1 MLIRN
6 LLKRLVSVYTTK
18 RLDKLVS
25 ATMRNPYTSP
35 LESFKKQQ
43 RKKVVEA
50 IVVEAHAKNAKV
62 LERSSEF
69 A

>member
-50 IVVEAHAKNAKV
+50 IVVEARAKNAKV

>member
-18 RLDKLVS
+18 RLDKLVY
-25 ATMRNPYTSP
+25 ALMRNAYTSP
-35 LESFKKQQ
+35 LESFEKQQ

-50 IVVEAHAKNAKV
+50 IVVEARAKNAKV
-62 LERSSEF
+62 LDRSSGF